1 MKKSITLLAF
11 LCLAVGTT
19 SAKDIHST
27 EGVDSKIEIKKLE
40 YAIPYIP
47 VENYGD
53 SISRCLV
60 NKTHPR

>member
-47 VENYGD
+47 VEKRANILPKYN
-53 SISRCLV
+53 I
-60 NKTHPR
+60 